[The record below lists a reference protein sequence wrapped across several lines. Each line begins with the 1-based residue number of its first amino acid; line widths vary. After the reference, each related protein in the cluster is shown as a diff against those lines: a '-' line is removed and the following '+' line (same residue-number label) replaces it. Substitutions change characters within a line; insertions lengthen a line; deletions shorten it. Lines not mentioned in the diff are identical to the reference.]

1 MAKLKITQST
11 SLLETLNERM
21 LQLKHQRRANK
32 HLMDRIAQ
40 VERKITEDH
49 KDDPDAAERILWPS
63 QYLMKDYSELNVNHE
78 DISQS
83 ILKMEA
89 SPDIADLHKRFDAIL
104 NPENIKKNDEDDVTS
119 EDLELPEH
127 LQKLVDQALAQ
138 ME

>member
-1 MAKLKITQST
+1 
-11 SLLETLNERM
+11 M

-104 NPENIKKNDEDDVTS
+104 NPTAEENGENETNS